1 MNTLEMQNAPQ
12 LSDYGAQRNNSDQN
26 IIAQSVSRAQELAPR
41 NVKETIAWLLLLG
54 RPPLPENPIE
64 AAKQGKEPKQPC
76 FLDNKGYFKSVNWKH
91 WQNTQPNQEI
101 IDAWFCHPKTG
112 IGTLG
117 GWNGKHWLAWTDFDQ
132 KDFSS
137 AEECDRSISQWME
150 QYAVAQ
156 TAPMFRTPSGGYR
169 FLFAFEEEPQN
180 FKANSGFSLNEDGSH
195 HCGELLCKNGGH
207 TLLPPTVGLN
217 GQAYR
222 WVQWSEYPPVVDTPS
237 SIGLY
242 PVIKKTS
249 VKPNLKPKNDPGYS
263 TSSTN
268 GDCPERSAK
277 GDRPLSDLLLN
288 EIYPRL
294 DLQQAFNWGGHDF
307 QQHGDKLKGNC
318 PWHDSQS
325 GTAFYCERTQD
336 ALLWRCPACSIG
348 GSVIEYRHRL
358 RGGNGSPRGREF
370 VELVKEL
377 ATQTGVAMP
386 ELMSEPITK
395 ELSAHNT
402 KSNSNPVIENAN
414 KIAHLD
420 YIREKFI
427 ELLVSGASKTQVEQF
442 KLEIRQQYEKL
453 HPSELNKFLE
463 ALTEEFHLD
472 ESLSDE
478 AVELQKLI
486 SAGEQT
492 INLADYLPSSL
503 ATPLSQYCEWQKI
516 RHAVILTSLLTTVSS
531 LHKVGTELVI
541 HGNLNFKVPPTI
553 FGAIIAESGSKKS
566 PIFRAT
572 AREPL
577 NQLKEE
583 ELVTHLADSEIYQS
597 ELEEWET
604 AKAELKRGERMTSP
618 RPVEPK
624 PPTIFYFTD
633 ATGEAL
639 KAQAQKA
646 PEKSL
651 FGLIDELAGLFSS
664 QNAYRGG
671 RGSDKQ
677 DLLSY
682 FDGTGATVLRAGGV
696 KVDVSRIYLSLL
708 GTIQPDILKKHIG
721 NLKDADGSWSRWL
734 YAVQPNVPS
743 TLEDDIPLGVDIT
756 DYLAGLYRRIH
767 NLPVIKYKLSHQ
779 AFKLY
784 QPFYNR
790 LEQLRVSH
798 PLPGLRAVYAK
809 AEGYVGRLAM
819 NLHVLHELECNRTP
833 DSVIPVERMREAIEL
848 MKFFI
853 GQVRLIHASVEDG
866 DSIAPHI
873 QKVIE
878 LSKRKQLGGETGW
891 IKAKDVQLNSTRN
904 KRPSPNDARN
914 WMSQA
919 ASLGYGSLKGE
930 GIRLEFK
937 ANTQKVDTV
946 DNGRRKVD
954 SVSTSESIDISSF
967 QQKVD
972 KVDTYSPTLCS
983 NLGVVE
989 TPIVDIP
996 PTNVDDW
1003 SCQTVEN
1010 EGLLCL
1016 PKDQTQNFSST
1027 PAVDN
1032 EPTGL
1037 STSCLPSTF
1046 EESPNDLATSCLP
1059 PTFEESPLANASSV
1073 DSDSSTVEQTST
1085 GDKTATATTS
1095 RAIVKGSRVRA
1106 HFPGSKRDGLEGV
1119 VIGFRT
1125 EQGLQKAIVKLEN
1138 IEASLRIW
1146 ECFVPGNEGMR
1157 LELVS

>member
-1 MNTLEMQNAPQ
+1 MNTLETQNAPG
-12 LSDYGAQRNNSDQN
+12 LSHHGAQRNNNSDPSN
-26 IIAQSVSRAQELAPR
+26 IAQSSLKAQELAPR
-41 NVKETIAWLLLLG
+41 NVRETIAWLLRLE

-76 FLDNKGYFKSVNWKH
+76 FLDGKGYFKSVNWKH

-101 IDAWFCHPKTG
+101 IDAWFCNPKTG

-117 GWNGKHWLAWTDFDQ
+117 GWNGKHWLGWTDFDL

-137 AEECDRSISQWME
+137 AQDCDRSISQWME
-150 QYAVAQ
+150 QYPVAQ

-169 FLFAFEEEPQN
+169 FLFAFEREPEN
-180 FKANSGFSLNEDGSH
+180 FKANSGFSLAKDGSH

-207 TLLPPTVGLN
+207 TLLPPTMGLN
-217 GQAYR
+217 GEAYC
-222 WVQWSEYPPVVDTPS
+222 WVQWSEYPPVADSPEE
-237 SIGLY
+237 IGLY
-242 PVIKKTS
+242 PLVKKTE
-249 VKPNLKPKNDPGYS
+249 VKPI
-263 TSSTN
+263 
-268 GDCPERSAK
+268 AK
-277 GDRPLSDLLLN
+277 AESHQCFTTVNSNQSLSELLEN

-294 DLQQAFNWGGHDF
+294 NLEQAFNWTGHDF
-307 QQHGDKLKGNC
+307 QVHGNKLKGNC

-325 GTAFYCERTQD
+325 GTAFYCERTQNG
-336 ALLWRCPACSIG
+336 LLWRCPACNIG
-348 GSVIEYRHRL
+348 GSVISYRHRL
-358 RGGNGSPRGREF
+358 RGGNGSPKGRDF

-377 ATQTGVAMP
+377 ADETGVAMP
-386 ELMSEPITK
+386 VLQAQPITK
-395 ELSAHNT
+395 ELSAHNS
-402 KSNSNPVIENAN
+402 KSNSNPVISSAN
-414 KIAHLD
+414 KAANLD

-442 KLEIRQQYEKL
+442 KLSIRQQYSLL
-453 HPSELNKFLE
+453 HPSELNNFLS
-463 ALTEEFHLD
+463 ALTEEFHLG
-472 ESLSDE
+472 ESLEDE

-503 ATPLSQYCEWQKI
+503 ADPLAQYCEWQKI

-541 HGNLNFKVPPTI
+541 HSNLNFKVPPTI

-577 NQLKEE
+577 NILKEE
-583 ELVTHLADSEIYQS
+583 EQLTHLADSEIYQS

-604 AKAELKRGERMTSP
+604 AKAELKRGERMSEP

-743 TLEDDIPLGVDIT
+743 TLEDDTPLGVDIT

-767 NLPVIKYKLSHQ
+767 NLPAIKYRLSHQ

-833 DSVIPVERMREAIEL
+833 DPVIPVERMREAIEL

-853 GQVRLIHASVEDG
+853 GQVRLIHASVEDS

-891 IKAKDVQLNSTRN
+891 IKAKDVQLNSTRSQ
-904 KRPSPNDARN
+904 RPSPNEARN

-937 ANTQKVDTV
+937 ANTQKVDAE

-954 SVSTSESIDISSF
+954 SLSTCESIEISSF
-967 QQKVD
+967 QPKVD
-972 KVDTYSPTLCS
+972 KVDTYSPSLFT
-983 NLGVVE
+983 N
-989 TPIVDIP
+989 PIVDKAKVDEAKLQNLVP
-996 PTNVDDW
+996 KVDDW
-1003 SCQTVEN
+1003 NCQTVETM
-1010 EGLLCL
+1010 GLLCL
-1016 PKDQTQNFSST
+1016 PKDQTPQQSNTS
-1027 PAVDN
+1027 AVDN
-1032 EPTGL
+1032 TTTEL
-1037 STSCLPSTF
+1037 STECLPSTF
-1046 EESPNDLATSCLP
+1046 EQEEQVVTSV
-1059 PTFEESPLANASSV
+1059 ASLE
-1073 DSDSSTVEQTST
+1073 SSTVEQTST
-1085 GDKTATATTS
+1085 PNTTATTN
-1095 RAIVKGSRVRA
+1095 RAIVKGSRVRVR
-1106 HFPGSKRDGLEGV
+1106 FPGSKRNGLEGV

>member
-1 MNTLEMQNAPQ
+1 MNTAQTQNAPG
-12 LSDYGAQRNNSDQN
+12 LSHHGAQRNNNSYPLN
-26 IIAQSVSRAQELAPR
+26 IAQSAPIKQDLAPR
-41 NVKETIAWLLLLG
+41 NVRETITWLLRLG

-76 FLDNKGYFKSVNWKH
+76 FLDNKGYFRSVNWKH

-101 IDAWFCHPKTG
+101 IDAWFYHPKTG

-117 GWNGKHWLAWTDFDQ
+117 GWNGKHWLAWTDFDL

-137 AEECDRSISQWME
+137 PQDCDRSIGQWME
-150 QYAVAQ
+150 QYPVAQ
-156 TAPMFRTPSGGYR
+156 IAPMFHTPSGGYR

-180 FKANSGFSLNEDGSH
+180 FKANSGFSLNEDGSQ

-217 GQAYR
+217 SEAYR
-222 WVQWSEYPPVVDTPS
+222 WVQWSEYPPVVGSPEE
-237 SIGLY
+237 IGLY
-242 PVIKKTS
+242 PVIKKTGCK
-249 VKPNLKPKNDPGYS
+249 VIKPVTS
-263 TSSTN
+263 T
-268 GDCPERSAK
+268 
-277 GDRPLSDLLLN
+277 RPLPSINQVAHSLTNLLEN

-294 DLQQAFNWGGHDF
+294 NLEQAFNWTGHDF
-307 QQHGDKLKGNC
+307 QQYGNKLKGNC

-325 GTAFYCERTQD
+325 GTAFYCERTHN
-336 ALLWRCPACSIG
+336 ALLWRCPACDLG

-358 RGGNGSPRGREF
+358 SGGNGQPRGRDF
-370 VELVKEL
+370 VDLVREL
-377 ATQTGVAMP
+377 ATETGVAMP
-386 ELMSEPITK
+386 QMLGVPTK
-395 ELSAHNT
+395 ELSAP
-402 KSNSNPVIENAN
+402 KSQNNQNLTVSRGVQTAN
-414 KIAHLD
+414 LD

-427 ELLVSGASKTQVEQF
+427 ELLVSGASLAEVEKF
-442 KLEIRQQYEKL
+442 KLEIRQQYSL
-453 HPSELNKFLE
+453 LQPSELNKFLE
-463 ALTEEFHLD
+463 ALSEEFHID
-472 ESLSDE
+472 ESREDE
-478 AVELQKLI
+478 AAELQKLI

-531 LHKVGTELVI
+531 LHHVGTELVI

-577 NQLKEE
+577 NQLKEDE
-583 ELVTHLADSEIYQS
+583 QLTHLANSEIYHS

-604 AKAELKRGERMTSP
+604 AKAELKRGERMSDP

-646 PEKSL
+646 PDKSL

-682 FDGTGATVLRAGGV
+682 FDGTGATVLRASGV

-743 TLEDDIPLGVDIT
+743 TLEDDIPMGVNIT
-756 DYLAGLYRRIH
+756 DKLAEIYRRIH
-767 NLPVIKYKLSHQ
+767 NLPVIKYSLSRE

-809 AEGYVGRLAM
+809 AEGYTGRLAL
-819 NLHVLHELECNRTP
+819 NLHVLHELENNRTP
-833 DSVIPVERMREAIEL
+833 DPVIPVERMREAIEL

-866 DSIAPHI
+866 DSIAPQI

-891 IKAKDVQLNSTRN
+891 IKAKDVQLNSTRSQ
-904 KRPSPNDARN
+904 RPSPNEARN

-919 ASLGYGSLKGE
+919 AELGYGSLKGE

-937 ANTQKVDTV
+937 ANTPKVDTV
-946 DNGRRKVD
+946 DDSRRKVD
-954 SVSTSESIDISSF
+954 SLSTSESIDISSF

-972 KVDTYSPTLCS
+972 KVDGYSPSLCTTYK
-983 NLGVVE
+983 VVE
-989 TPIVDIP
+989 PQIMDIP
-996 PTNVDDW
+996 PTVVNDW
-1003 SCQTVEN
+1003 EYKPVEN
-1010 EGLLCL
+1010 HCLLCL
-1016 PKDQTQNFSST
+1016 PNDQTHLSSNT

-1032 EPTGL
+1032 PTTKL
-1037 STSCLPSTF
+1037 STECLPSTF
-1046 EESPNDLATSCLP
+1046 EQEELVITSESDQD
-1059 PTFEESPLANASSV
+1059 SV
-1073 DSDSSTVEQTST
+1073 TVEETST
-1085 GDKTATATTS
+1085 PSTTATPPPPLTT
-1095 RAIVKGSRVRA
+1095 AFAKGSRVRV
-1106 HFPGSKRDGLEGV
+1106 HFPGSKRHGLEGV
-1119 VIGFRT
+1119 VISLRT
-1125 EQGLQKAIVKLEN
+1125 ELGLLKACVKLEN
-1138 IEASLRIW
+1138 ISASLRIW

-1157 LELVS
+1157 LELVE

>member
-1 MNTLEMQNAPQ
+1 MV
-12 LSDYGAQRNNSDQN
+12 AQFFTTS
-26 IIAQSVSRAQELAPR
+26 
-41 NVKETIAWLLLLG
+41 
-54 RPPLPENPIE
+54 
-64 AAKQGKEPKQPC
+64 
-76 FLDNKGYFKSVNWKH
+76 
-91 WQNTQPNQEI
+91 
-101 IDAWFCHPKTG
+101 
-112 IGTLG
+112 
-117 GWNGKHWLAWTDFDQ
+117 DFDKAQ
-132 KDFSS
+132 LLSGLKLIPLDW
-137 AEECDRSISQWME
+137 ALTPVLGNKNPYRADWN
-150 QYAVAQ
+150 YAV
-156 TAPMFRTPSGGYR
+156 PMSRR
-169 FLFAFEEEPQN
+169 QLIA
-180 FKANSGFSLNEDGSH
+180 
-195 HCGELLCKNGGH
+195 
-207 TLLPPTVGLN
+207 
-217 GQAYR
+217 
-222 WVQWSEYPPVVDTPS
+222 
-237 SIGLY
+237 
-242 PVIKKTS
+242 
-249 VKPNLKPKNDPGYS
+249 
-263 TSSTN
+263 
-268 GDCPERSAK
+268 
-277 GDRPLSDLLLN
+277 
-288 EIYPRL
+288 
-294 DLQQAFNWGGHDF
+294 
-307 QQHGDKLKGNC
+307 
-318 PWHDSQS
+318 
-325 GTAFYCERTQD
+325 
-336 ALLWRCPACSIG
+336 
-348 GSVIEYRHRL
+348 
-358 RGGNGSPRGREF
+358 
-370 VELVKEL
+370 
-377 ATQTGVAMP
+377 
-386 ELMSEPITK
+386 
-395 ELSAHNT
+395 
-402 KSNSNPVIENAN
+402 VIENGDTASGKNGLFTVYPQGYGLRTGKWSNGILALDADGEAAHEKLNQLGGLPKTVSFTSGKPGRCQYLVRVPQEYWSVISTKKINTGVKGADGKDQLLELRWNGCQSVLPPSVHPETGSYKWVNSPQDSAIAECPTWIIEYFLNESTTVTTNSTSTTLITDDVPLYQCLTKDDRDLIDCGVASGSRDDNGAKLARNLIGTASRLTHLGYRYEGDARQLFDDYCARCSPPLSTKDAERIWKSATKDNPTATLSDDALDNCIKAWQRQLN
-414 KIAHLD
+414 KVQSSNKQSYSSNPNTSSDNLALHPLAQQPNLNFIK
-420 YIREKFI
+420 EKFI
-427 ELLVSGASKTQVEQF
+427 KLLVSGASKTQVEQF
-442 KLEIRQQYEKL
+442 KLEIRQQYSLL

-478 AVELQKLI
+478 AIELQKLI

-743 TLEDDIPLGVDIT
+743 TLEDDIPLGVNIT

-891 IKAKDVQLNSTRN
+891 IKAKDVQLNSTRSQ
-904 KRPSPNDARN
+904 RPSPNEARN

-954 SVSTSESIDISSF
+954 SVSTNESIDISSF

-996 PTNVDDW
+996 PTIVDDW

-1016 PKDQTQNFSST
+1016 PNDQIPNLSST
-1027 PAVDN
+1027 PAVDE
-1032 EPTGL
+1032 EPNGL
-1037 STSCLPSTF
+1037 STRCLPSTF
-1046 EESPNDLATSCLP
+1046 EEEPNDLPTSCLP
-1059 PTFEESPLANASSV
+1059 PTFSESPNDLSTRCLQSTFEEEPLANASSV
-1073 DSDSSTVEQTST
+1073 DESQLAVEQTST
-1085 GDKTATATTS
+1085 PDQTATATRN
-1095 RAIVKGSRVRA
+1095 RAIVQGSRVRV

-1119 VIGFRT
+1119 VVGFRT

-1157 LELVS
+1157 LELVE